1 MMTTFV
7 HCSTSH
13 FFYGQ
18 VAREPTQGIIPM
30 ICEPIAGYLRKKSE
44 KTRLSSEADK
54 TDALIAARAVAL
66 TLGAL
71 MPAIQE
77 SIFLVHF

>member
-1 MMTTFV
+1 
-7 HCSTSH
+7 
-13 FFYGQ
+13 
-18 VAREPTQGIIPM
+18 M